1 MAERAERVIHSPKG
15 LVIFAHPDGAD
26 YARMMQ
32 LRKSRWMGTQIIRL
46 WLPMMRRQEQLS
58 RPSDP
63 WSLGNP

>member
-32 LRKSRWMGTQIIRL
+32 LRKPRWMGTQIIQLRGGRREARRHPVTRRADAPTS
-46 WLPMMRRQEQLS
+46 LP
-58 RPSDP
+58 
-63 WSLGNP
+63 